1 MCRHHAPPL
10 EAKPERLSIF
20 AIGCEKT
27 VSETMRAM
35 WSCGKL
41 SQPPVLRDTHL
52 GAHGLEP
59 DLDRRDLIQRN
70 ARLPRE
76 SELRARLEGRQVR
89 RTPSEA
95 LQFGR
100 YQAPISGTKVK
111 TTLRS
116 ILAITV

>member
-1 MCRHHAPPL
+1 MLR
-10 EAKPERLSIF
+10 EDR
-20 AIGCEKT
+20 IGNPAGYVVLRQALPT
-27 VSETMRAM
+27 
-35 WSCGKL
+35 
-41 SQPPVLRDTHL
+41 PVLGRDTRL
-52 GAHGLEP
+52 GAHRLEP

-70 ARLPRE
+70 ARLRD
-76 SELRARLEGRQVR
+76 RLEGRQVR

-100 YQAPISGTKVK
+100 HQAPISGTKVK

>member
-1 MCRHHAPPL
+1 LREDRIGNHAGYVVLRQALP
-10 EAKPERLSIF
+10 
-20 AIGCEKT
+20 T
-27 VSETMRAM
+27 
-35 WSCGKL
+35 
-41 SQPPVLRDTHL
+41 PVLGRDMRL
-52 GAHGLEP
+52 AAHGLEP

-76 SELRARLEGRQVR
+76 SELRDRLEGRQAR

-100 YQAPISGTKVK
+100 HQASISGTKVK